1 MCCIYLNPVILYMS
15 MVNAYVLICCDLAAS
30 EKVVEELEKID
41 GVLEVSPV
49 SGVYDIIV
57 QICAST
63 EDELKSIYMEIRKMK
78 KVLTTITLIVSKTL

>member
-1 MCCIYLNPVILYMS
+1 

-41 GVLEVSPV
+41 GVQEVSPV
-49 SGVYDIIV
+49 SGVYDIIAR
-57 QICAST
+57 ISAST
-63 EDELKSIYMEIRKMK
+63 EDELKSIYIEIRKMK

>member
-1 MCCIYLNPVILYMS
+1 

-30 EKVVEELEKID
+30 VKVVEDLEKID
-41 GVLEVSPV
+41 GVQEVSPV

-57 QICAST
+57 RISAST

>member
-1 MCCIYLNPVILYMS
+1 

-41 GVLEVSPV
+41 GVEEVSPV
-49 SGVYDIIV
+49 SGVYDIVVRI
-57 QICAST
+57 SSSS
-63 EDELKSIYMEIRKMK
+63 EEKLKSIYMDIRKMK

>member
-1 MCCIYLNPVILYMS
+1 

-41 GVLEVSPV
+41 GVEEVSPV

-57 QICAST
+57 RISAST

>member
-1 MCCIYLNPVILYMS
+1 

-41 GVLEVSPV
+41 GVQEVSSV
-49 SGVYDIIV
+49 SGVYDIIAR
-57 QICAST
+57 ISAST

>member
-1 MCCIYLNPVILYMS
+1 

-30 EKVVEELEKID
+30 AKVVEELEKIN
-41 GVLEVSPV
+41 GVQEVSPV

-57 QICAST
+57 RISAST

>member
-1 MCCIYLNPVILYMS
+1 MS

-41 GVLEVSPV
+41 GVQEVSPV
-49 SGVYDIIV
+49 SGVYDIIAR
-57 QICAST
+57 ISAST

>member
-1 MCCIYLNPVILYMS
+1 MS

-41 GVLEVSPV
+41 RVQEVSPV

-57 QICAST
+57 LISAST